1 MEVNRMQRSVMEA
14 QEEYIYL
21 PPACSALYLAQWY
34 LAAPAR
40 LSAYNSTLLS
50 TLLPHRCSEAFL
62 AKRIAVQIQ
71 PLKPKEKHRWI
82 NVVKFH
88 WVL

>member
-40 LSAYNSTLLS
+40 LSAYNSTFI
-50 TLLPHRCSEAFL
+50 EDF
-62 AKRIAVQIQ
+62 IASQ
-71 PLKPKEKHRWI
+71 
-82 NVVKFH
+82 
-88 WVL
+88 VLRGILG